1 MARNP
6 WEDSDPD
13 LAAFAGK
20 SRRNLSILKAWP
32 QLLGVA
38 GLTFVFGYYVPM
50 HRAHESLTKQHAV
63 AAQSM
68 AQLSGNLDETRSKLD
83 KTEEE
88 RRALAARM
96 DEVDAQRSSE
106 AGRLDSLKQSLE
118 SGLAKAIRTSAV
130 RLESSERAVAVALDA
145 KDVFAAGKPDVTP
158 KAKNL
163 LCDVARAAGDRKLH
177 LAVSADEAPPA
188 ASRRFV
194 RDARAYAGIRASS
207 VADVLEKTCRVP
219 SSRLETV
226 GALSSA
232 AGKGAIVRFEIPVG
246 AP

>member
-13 LAAFAGK
+13 LAAFVGK
-20 SRRNLSILKAWP
+20 PRRKLSILKAWP

-38 GLTFVFGYYVPM
+38 GLTFVLGYYVPM
-50 HRAHESLTKQHAV
+50 YRAHESLTKQHAV
-63 AAQSM
+63 AAQRM
-68 AQLSGNLDETRSKLD
+68 VQLSGNLDETQAKLN

-88 RRALAARM
+88 RRTLAARL

-118 SGLAKAIRTSAV
+118 SGLAKAIRTNAV
-130 RLESSERAVAVALDA
+130 RLESSQHLVAVALDA

-177 LAVSADEAPPA
+177 LAVTADEAPPA

-194 RDARAYAGIRASS
+194 RDARAYAAIRASS
-207 VADVLEKTCRVP
+207 VAEVLEKTCRVP
-219 SSRLETV
+219 SSRIETA
-226 GALSSA
+226 GALGSA
-232 AGKGAIVRFEIPVG
+232 AGKGSIVRFEIPVA